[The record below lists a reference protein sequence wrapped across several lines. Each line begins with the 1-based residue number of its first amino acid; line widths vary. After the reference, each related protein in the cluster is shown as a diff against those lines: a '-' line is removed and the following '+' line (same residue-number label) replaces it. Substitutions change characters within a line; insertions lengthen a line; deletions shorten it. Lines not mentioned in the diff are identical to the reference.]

1 MVSVLAA
8 SAERRGERV
17 KGRNGVAECGWCA
30 RSRPIVLHDSAAARE
45 LTTASMEG
53 LGPASLPDAERSANG
68 NCIGEASE
76 SIGEASES
84 IGEALESHTKNKKLR
99 NTNRCFNNFFG
110 TPK

>member
-45 LTTASMEG
+45 LTTASMED

-68 NCIGEASE
+68 KVSRRLERRVRKLKVAAVQEVPE
-76 SIGEASES
+76 SS
-84 IGEALESHTKNKKLR
+84 
-99 NTNRCFNNFFG
+99 
-110 TPK
+110 

>member
-68 NCIGEASE
+68 LASRRLERRVKKRKVALVQAVPE
-76 SIGEASES
+76 SS
-84 IGEALESHTKNKKLR
+84 
-99 NTNRCFNNFFG
+99 
-110 TPK
+110 